1 MPKVLLII
9 IFLLLCSYAQ
19 EQKPPPGG
27 TPKDFNLPQKSSY
40 ALENGLKVTLVQF
53 GTVPK
58 VNARLVVR
66 VGKINESADEVG
78 LADLTTDFF
87 KEGTQTR
94 SAKDI
99 AEQAAQIG
107 GEINVSTGPD
117 QTYVGGISLSE
128 FAPQLIELLADIMQ
142 NPNFPQTEL
151 ERLKKDY
158 IRQLS
163 IQKSRPRS
171 QALER
176 FRKLLYPAHPYGR
189 IYPDEE
195 QINKYDISR
204 IKDFYSKNYGA
215 KITHLYVVGL
225 FDESK
230 VETAIRDNLSGWNVG
245 QKHLEQVPEPI
256 SRRMINLIDR
266 PQAPQSTIIIGL
278 PVIDPSHEDYIALQV
293 TNALLGGSFASRI
306 TTNIRE
312 DKGYTY
318 SPRSSVSTRYRDS
331 YWMQQADVAME
342 FTGASLKEIF
352 YEIDRLQNELPA
364 GEELQG
370 IKNYLAGVFVLEN
383 SSRVGIIDQLSFL
396 DLHGLADSYL
406 TNYVQNIYKVTPE
419 NVQRIT
425 KNLLRDEEMTIVIVG
440 DIKKIKKQVQAYG
453 KLVF

>member
-1 MPKVLLII
+1 MPKAVLII
-9 IFLLLCSYAQ
+9 ISLLLFSYAQ
-19 EQKPPPGG
+19 EQTPPPGG
-27 TPKDFNLPQKSSY
+27 TPKDFNLPQKKSFS
-40 ALENGLKVTLVQF
+40 LENGLKITLVPF

-58 VNARLVVR
+58 VDVRLVVR
-66 VGKINESADEVG
+66 VGKINEQEDEVG

-117 QTYVGGISLSE
+117 QTSVGGVSLSE
-128 FAPQLIELLADIMQ
+128 FAPQLIELLADILQ

-151 ERLKKDY
+151 ARLKKDY

-163 IQKSRPRS
+163 IEKSRPQS
-171 QALER
+171 QAMER

-195 QINKYDISR
+195 LIDSYDINR
-204 IKDFYSKNYGA
+204 IKDFYSKNFSA

-225 FDESK
+225 FDENK
-230 VETAIRDNLSGWNVG
+230 VEITIRDNLSGWNTG
-245 QKHLEQVPEPI
+245 HKHLELVPEPVSQRKI
-256 SRRMINLIDR
+256 HLIDR
-266 PQAPQSTIIIGL
+266 PEAPQSTIIIGL

-293 TNALLGGSFASRI
+293 TDALLGGSFASRI
-306 TTNIRE
+306 TSNIRE

-331 YWMQQADVAME
+331 FWMQQADVAME

-352 YEIDRLQNELPA
+352 YEIDRLQNQPPA
-364 GEELQG
+364 EDELQG
-370 IKNYLAGVFVLEN
+370 IKNYLAGVFVLQN
-383 SSRVGIIDQLSFL
+383 SSRTGIIDQLSFL
-396 DLHGLADSYL
+396 DLHGLPDSYL

-419 NVQRIT
+419 NVQRVT
-425 KNLLRDEEMTIVIVG
+425 KKLLRDEEMTIVIVG
-440 DIKKIKKQVQAYG
+440 DIKKIKNQIESYG